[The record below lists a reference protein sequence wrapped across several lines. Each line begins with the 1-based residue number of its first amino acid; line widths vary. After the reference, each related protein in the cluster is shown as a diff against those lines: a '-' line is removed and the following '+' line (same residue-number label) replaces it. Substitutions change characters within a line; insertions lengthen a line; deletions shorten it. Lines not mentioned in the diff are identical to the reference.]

1 MSYKRLSG
9 LDTVFL
15 AAESPGNWLH
25 VMAILILDPRSV
37 PGGYSFDRFRD
48 YVTRSIAS
56 ATTWPSDCI

>member
-48 YVTRSIAS
+48 YV
-56 ATTWPSDCI
+56 